1 MIKQIK
7 HIYSDGIANKKIALL
22 GSYPPP
28 LGGISIHVR
37 RVEQKFIRQGNQVQV
52 FKTTVRNGF
61 FSYLWSL
68 IKFLYSFRPDR
79 IYYHSFFLGGGAI
92 EFPLILF
99 CSLFL
104 RSELILI
111 DHVSRFFYGKRWWY
125 KRYTSFLFR
134 LVHQQILI
142 GSSTYQSYLDN
153 KMFLGKTVS
162 VEEAFL
168 LPNTSEEHQIINQ
181 YPNELSHFLNIH
193 SPIIIANASKAARWQ
208 GKDLYG
214 LDMCIDLVTELRED
228 FPKVGLIIA
237 LSTVGDQQYFDVL
250 QKRIEVEP
258 SIFLLLRCQ
267 AELWP
272 LFKKA
277 DVMVRPTMSDG
288 ASVSLAEAVHLGVP
302 TVASN
307 VCTRAPGTVLF
318 EASNKQD
325 FVRKVYKVL
334 NS

>member
-1 MIKQIK
+1 MIKQTK

-37 RVEQKFIRQGNQVQV
+37 RVEQKFTNQGNQVRV

-68 IKFLYSFRPDR
+68 IRFLCSFRPDR
-79 IYYHSFFLGGGAI
+79 IYYNSFFLGGGAI
-92 EFPLILF
+92 EFPLIIF
-99 CSLFL
+99 CSLLL
-104 RSELILI
+104 RSKLILI

-153 KMFLGKTVS
+153 KMFLSKTVS

-168 LPNTSEEHQIINQ
+168 PPDISEEPQIIKQ
-181 YPNELSHFLNIH
+181 YPNELTHFLRAH

-214 LDMCIDLVTELRED
+214 LDMCVDVVQELKKG
-228 FPKVGLIIA
+228 FPRVGLIIA
-237 LSTVGDQQYFDVL
+237 LSTIGDQSYFDVL

-258 SIFLLLRCQ
+258 SIFLLFQCQ

-288 ASVSLAEAVHLGVP
+288 ASVSLAEAAYLGVP
-302 TVASN
+302 TVASD

-318 EASNKQD
+318 EAGNKQD